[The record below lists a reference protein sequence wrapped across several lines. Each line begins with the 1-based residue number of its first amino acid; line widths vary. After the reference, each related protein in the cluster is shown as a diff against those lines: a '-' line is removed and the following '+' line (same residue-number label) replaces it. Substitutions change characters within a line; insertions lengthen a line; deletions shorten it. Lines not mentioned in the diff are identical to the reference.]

1 VSFLGWRQWAID
13 RHGLLRPAWTPWSPY
28 PPEAMVWRPEGLT
41 EAVCL
46 RVEAGRVPDEPR
58 WSRGLG
64 GGALG
69 RGGAPGA
76 APHPAVPEAGCV
88 CGLYAWDSPDAL
100 AAARRP
106 RWTSFPVVVG
116 VARLGGR
123 VIVTERGYRAQRG
136 LPVAVLDPRG
146 DVSDV
151 YALARY
157 RTWDALVAEWHDRPP
172 TDDPP
177 DGSTRLDG

>member
-1 VSFLGWRQWAID
+1 
-13 RHGLLRPAWTPWSPY
+13 
-28 PPEAMVWRPEGLT
+28 
-41 EAVCL
+41 
-46 RVEAGRVPDEPR
+46 
-58 WSRGLG
+58 
-64 GGALG
+64 
-69 RGGAPGA
+69 
-76 APHPAVPEAGCV
+76 
-88 CGLYAWDSPDAL
+88 
-100 AAARRP
+100 
-106 RWTSFPVVVG
+106 VVG

-157 RTWDALVAEWHDRPP
+157 RTWDALVAEWRDRPP
-172 TDDPP
+172 KADPP